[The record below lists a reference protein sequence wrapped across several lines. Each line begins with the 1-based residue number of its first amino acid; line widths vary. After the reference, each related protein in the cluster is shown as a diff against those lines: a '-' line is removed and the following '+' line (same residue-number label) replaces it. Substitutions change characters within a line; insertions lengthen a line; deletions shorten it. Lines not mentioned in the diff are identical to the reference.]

1 MSILLVISLL
11 VPVIYL
17 GYILSKLDKFLEK
30 GGFMMAEDEVYPIA
44 IVLGETSLAKQMTEL
59 LEKDKIS
66 VWPLKEPFLIEQ
78 EKSFRYLF
86 ALSES
91 DADNI
96 VLCKIG
102 KKLFNVEQIIS
113 FCNERRNENMFI
125 NEKIRYLAGEDIT
138 AQMLYQVVLKETEV
152 KQCE

>member
-1 MSILLVISLL
+1 MSILIIVSLL

-17 GYILSKLDKFLEK
+17 GYLLSKLDKFLEK
-30 GGFMMAEDEVYPIA
+30 GGFVMEKDETYPIA
-44 IVLGETSLAKQMTEL
+44 IVLGESNLAKQMTEL
-59 LEKDKIS
+59 LEKNKIS

-78 EKSFRYLF
+78 EKSFQYIF

-138 AQMLYQVVLKETEV
+138 AQMLYQVVLKETGV
-152 KQCE
+152 Q